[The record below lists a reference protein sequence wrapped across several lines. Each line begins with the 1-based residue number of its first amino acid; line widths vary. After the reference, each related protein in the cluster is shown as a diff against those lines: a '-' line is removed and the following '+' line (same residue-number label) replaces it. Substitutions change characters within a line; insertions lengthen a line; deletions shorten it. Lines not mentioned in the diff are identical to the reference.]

1 MKLDATR
8 PSPRAPGEEL
18 ERCLRDAGY
27 TPPRRALGALIAG
40 LAGLGEDEAKAV
52 ERALARAGAPAVEAS
67 LEAFGSEPAEPALL
81 RFCERLASETRDRR
95 LFEPL
100 VAALSDPRALCR
112 KLAAR
117 ALGKL
122 QDERA
127 EEALLAALGRASDG
141 PERKSMID
149 ALGTLG
155 GERSLLA
162 LELVAAGDADLL
174 RRVKR
179 AALSIERRQ
188 LRELPAQLSFDVPLA
203 APCPIEL
210 GCRAGLSGVLASELG
225 VRFAPIVQGPGAVR
239 LAHGGTL
246 GELLVARTALEVA
259 CVVPL
264 IGSGTPD
271 PAERIAEALT
281 RPATLSIFERWTRG
295 LPRFRIAWT
304 APGHRRS
311 LAWAVA
317 SAVRTRTSA
326 LLNDSRQALW
336 TVRAAPDASGEL
348 RIVPRLDPDP
358 RFAYRLGAVRA
369 ASHPT
374 VAAALARVAAAQPD
388 DVVWDPFVGSG
399 LELAELARL
408 GSARELW
415 GSDLDAEALEVARA
429 NLAAAGVA
437 GARLRQ
443 ADALAWAPE
452 GVSLIVTNPP
462 MGRRLARDGSIETLL
477 TGFVRHA
484 ARVLR
489 PGGRLV
495 WLSPLPAKTERAAR
509 EAGLTLLAGPDV
521 DMGGFVAKLQTLTRG
536 SR

>member
-1 MKLDATR
+1 MKLDAT
-8 PSPRAPGEEL
+8 SPVAHVPGREL
-18 ERCLRDAGY
+18 ERCVREAGY
-27 TPPRRALGALIAG
+27 TPPRRALGALIAA
-40 LAGLGEDEAKAV
+40 LAGLGEHEAKAV
-52 ERALARAGAPAVEAS
+52 ERALARAGGPAIDAV
-67 LEAFGSEPAEPALL
+67 LDAFRAGPVAPALL
-81 RFCERLASETRDRR
+81 RFSERLASETKDRR

-100 VAALSDPRALCR
+100 AAALADPRPLCR

-122 QDERA
+122 QDACA
-127 EEALLAALGRASDG
+127 EEPLLAALGRAEDG
-141 PERKSMID
+141 TERKSIID
-149 ALGTLG
+149 ALGVVG
-155 GERSLLA
+155 GERTSAA
-162 LELVAAGDADLL
+162 LELVTVGDADLV

-179 AALSIERRQ
+179 ASLSIERRRVRQ
-188 LRELPAQLSFDVPLA
+188 LPAQIVFDAPLEVP
-203 APCPIEL
+203 CEVEL
-210 GCRAGLSGVLASELG
+210 WCRAGLSGVLAAELAG
-225 VRFAPIVQGPGAVR
+225 FAPIARGPGAVAVQHR
-239 LAHGGTL
+239 GTL
-246 GELLVARTALEVA
+246 GELLVARTALELA

-264 IGSGTPD
+264 ASSGPSD

-295 LPRFRIAWT
+295 VPRFRIAWT
-304 APGHRRS
+304 SSGHRRS

-317 SAVRTRTSA
+317 SAVRKRTAA
-326 LLNDSRQALW
+326 LLNDPRQALW
-336 TVRAAPDASGEL
+336 TVRAAADATGEL

-374 VAAALARVAAAQPD
+374 IAAALARVAAARPD

-408 GSARELW
+408 GSVRELW

-429 NLAAAGVA
+429 NLEAAGVA
-437 GARLRQ
+437 AAQLRLS
-443 ADALAWAPE
+443 DALAWAPE

-462 MGRRLARDGSIETLL
+462 MGRRLARDGSIEALL
-477 TGFVRHA
+477 IGFVSHA

-495 WLSPLPAKTERAAR
+495 WLSPLAAKTERAAR
-509 EAGLTLLAGPDV
+509 AAGLAVSQGPDV
-521 DMGGFVAKLQTLTRG
+521 DMGGFSAKLQTLTRTAP
-536 SR
+536 